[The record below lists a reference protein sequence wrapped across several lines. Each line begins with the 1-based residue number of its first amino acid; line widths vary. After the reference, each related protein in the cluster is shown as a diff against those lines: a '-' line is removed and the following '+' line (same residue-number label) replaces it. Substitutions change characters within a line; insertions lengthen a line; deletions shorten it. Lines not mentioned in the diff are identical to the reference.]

1 MKNYQKSLGYP
12 VCELPDY
19 DFNESFDINYLRCQ
33 YDARAIVLIN
43 RAEESIVEHR
53 YGAIDEAR
61 DREATR
67 ILSQPRPWR
76 RRAYPTYP
84 PEPILPPP
92 GYRQEVRI
100 QEPTH
105 PPPGYR
111 QEVRIQEPAHPPPA
125 QSQARQIQLLERIN
139 DIILQHIIRLSQTQ
153 VVAPTPKMSVI
164 LKLDTPTEGVASCGI
179 CMSDEIPLANMVKT
193 GCNHEYCDACIS
205 QIVSKNPCCA
215 FCRGNI
221 TELCV
226 NSHVVYNKL
235 NV

>member
-1 MKNYQKSLGYP
+1 MKNYQKSLGFP

-33 YDARAIVLIN
+33 YDARAIELITQ
-43 RAEESIVEHR
+43 AEESITEHR

-67 ILSQPRPWR
+67 ILSAPPPR
-76 RRAYPTYP
+76 RRRLLDRASAQPAPTNVP
-84 PEPILPPP
+84 
-92 GYRQEVRI
+92 
-100 QEPTH
+100 H
-105 PPPGYR
+105 
-111 QEVRIQEPAHPPPA
+111 EPAHPPGMSPLSRDLRGFLNY
-125 QSQARQIQLLERIN
+125 QQIYIDQLAYQLL
-139 DIILQHIIRLSQTQ
+139 LQQLYRTPAS
-153 VVAPTPKMSVI
+153 VVQAPVVRPMMSVI
-164 LKLDTPTEGVASCGI
+164 LELDTPTEGVASCGI

-205 QIVSKNPCCA
+205 QIVRTKPCCA
-215 FCRGNI
+215 FCRANI
-221 TELCV
+221 TKLSV

>member
-1 MKNYQKSLGYP
+1 MSNDPKWINKCMKNYQKSLGFP

-33 YDARAIVLIN
+33 YDARAIELITQ
-43 RAEESIVEHR
+43 AEESITEHR

-67 ILSQPRPWR
+67 ILSAPPPR
-76 RRAYPTYP
+76 RRRLLDRASAQPAPTNVP
-84 PEPILPPP
+84 
-92 GYRQEVRI
+92 
-100 QEPTH
+100 H
-105 PPPGYR
+105 
-111 QEVRIQEPAHPPPA
+111 EPAHPPGMSSLSRDLRGFLNY
-125 QSQARQIQLLERIN
+125 QQIYIDQLAYQLL
-139 DIILQHIIRLSQTQ
+139 LQQLYRTPAS
-153 VVAPTPKMSVI
+153 VVQAPVVRPMMSVI
-164 LKLDTPTEGVASCGI
+164 LELDTPTEGVASCGI

-205 QIVSKNPCCA
+205 QIVRTKPCCA
-215 FCRGNI
+215 FCRANI
-221 TELCV
+221 TKLSV